1 MKAAADNAKPHLVR
15 LAERLAKAQQEADT
29 WAMIASV
36 RGLSP
41 AAAAWAAK
49 TARSAATEV
58 KIQEIGLALAKLHQ
72 ARADHQT
79 WSKVAAKPGLS
90 PQAREFAM
98 NAARSYA
105 ALVTLAQK
113 ALDHLTAP
121 ANVAHVQ
128 LTAPKAVP
136 HAKREACEPLAKLIA
151 RRQASKARRAET
163 VRGLIEQA
171 LSASKP
177 A

>member
-1 MKAAADNAKPHLVR
+1 MTLPNAKPHLVR
-15 LAERLAKAQQEADT
+15 LAERLAKAQQDAEH

-41 AAAAWAAK
+41 AATAWAAK

-58 KIQEIGLALAKLHQ
+58 KIQAIGLALAKLYQ

-79 WSKVAAKPGLS
+79 WSKVAASPNLS
-90 PQAREFAM
+90 PQAREFAA

-105 ALVTLAQK
+105 ALVILSEK

-121 ANVAHVQ
+121 KTIAHV
-128 LTAPKAVP
+128 
-136 HAKREACEPLAKLIA
+136 KREACEPLEKLIEQW
-151 RRQASKARRAET
+151 QASSARRAET
-163 VRGLIEQA
+163 VRQLLEQA
-171 LSASKP
+171 HGKGGCWRQS
-177 A
+177 